1 MAVIALPEN
10 ISGKQAQQTS
20 RTSASGA
27 QETTPAPPGRRG
39 SLESALVKLHLV
51 DERVLAHAGSL
62 SPQSDLGSTLVSM
75 GVISEEQLCQAQS
88 ELSGLPVWDGEGTD
102 AVDDRFDPE
111 FLASNHV
118 LPVETEG
125 HRWLVIEDAEDDG
138 LHDMLRQL
146 APEAQLALFPHSDL
160 AHRLQQHPQVAEAGE
175 AEASD
180 DLSTGVELGADQ
192 LKDLALEAPTI
203 RLVNDIINS
212 AVRMNASDIHLEPYR
227 RHVELRYRIDGA
239 LASRPAPTIDEYPAV
254 VSRIKILADLDIAER
269 RLPQDGRIRTKSA
282 GRDIDIRVSTM
293 PAPFGE
299 DIVLRLLDQKRQVLS
314 LKDTGLSDQ
323 ILERFRAS
331 LGHHNGI
338 ILVTGPTGSGKT
350 TTLYSAL
357 DHIIDGQRKIITV
370 EDPVE
375 FEIAGITQ
383 TPVNESI
390 GMSFAKALR
399 SILRHDPDIIFI
411 GEIRD
416 RETAD
421 IAIQAALTGHLVL
434 STLHTNNAV
443 GAITRFLDMGVPD
456 YLLASSMLAVTAQRL
471 VRRLCPD
478 CRQPAPVPAHF
489 AERFALPAG
498 QTVFEA
504 AGCSKC
510 AQTGFRGRIPI
521 AEFKAVNPQM
531 RTAIVQHPGI
541 DELEAAA
548 AHTDPEDLLDDGIRK
563 VLAGVTTFE
572 EVIRIAG

>member
-1 MAVIALPEN
+1 M
-10 ISGKQAQQTS
+10 
-20 RTSASGA
+20 
-27 QETTPAPPGRRG
+27 
-39 SLESALVKLHLV
+39 
-51 DERVLAHAGSL
+51 
-62 SPQSDLGSTLVSM
+62 
-75 GVISEEQLCQAQS
+75 
-88 ELSGLPVWDGEGTD
+88 
-102 AVDDRFDPE
+102 
-111 FLASNHV
+111 
-118 LPVETEG
+118 
-125 HRWLVIEDAEDDG
+125 
-138 LHDMLRQL
+138 
-146 APEAQLALFPHSDL
+146 
-160 AHRLQQHPQVAEAGE
+160 AEAGE

-239 LASRPAPTIDEYPAV
+239 LVSRPAPTIDEYPAV

-357 DHIIDGQRKIITV
+357 DHIIDGQKKIITV

-390 GMSFAKALR
+390 WHELCQGPAL
-399 SILRHDPDIIFI
+399 H
-411 GEIRD
+411 
-416 RETAD
+416 
-421 IAIQAALTGHLVL
+421 
-434 STLHTNNAV
+434 
-443 GAITRFLDMGVPD
+443 
-456 YLLASSMLAVTAQRL
+456 
-471 VRRLCPD
+471 
-478 CRQPAPVPAHF
+478 PAP
-489 AERFALPAG
+489 R
-498 QTVFEA
+498 
-504 AGCSKC
+504 
-510 AQTGFRGRIPI
+510 
-521 AEFKAVNPQM
+521 
-531 RTAIVQHPGI
+531 PGYH
-541 DELEAAA
+541 LY
-548 AHTDPEDLLDDGIRK
+548 R
-563 VLAGVTTFE
+563 
-572 EVIRIAG
+572 

>member
-1 MAVIALPEN
+1 LVASAVPGDLPRAATQHSDDRPPAREN
-10 ISGKQAQQTS
+10 
-20 RTSASGA
+20 GA
-27 QETTPAPPGRRG
+27 AHPRRQG
-39 SLESALVKLHLV
+39 SFVELLLQLRLI
-51 DERVLAHAGSL
+51 DERVLAHAKSL
-62 SPQSDLGSTLVSM
+62 GPESNLGATLLSM
-75 GVISEEQLCQAQS
+75 GVISEEQLCHAQS
-88 ELSGLPVWDGEGTD
+88 EFSGLPIWDGDGAD
-102 AVDDRFDPE
+102 AVDDRFDAE

-118 LPVETEG
+118 LPIEADG
-125 HRWLVIEDAEDDG
+125 GRWLIIEDAEDDG

-146 APEAQLALFPHSDL
+146 APEAQLALFPPSDL
-160 AHRLQQHPQVAEAGE
+160 AQRLKLHPQVAEADTE
-175 AEASD
+175 AD
-180 DLSTGVELGADQ
+180 DAVDTGVELGADQ

-203 RLVNDIINS
+203 RLVSDIINS

-227 RHVELRYRIDGA
+227 RHAELRYRIDGA
-239 LASRPAPTIDEYPAV
+239 LVSHPAPTIDEYPAV

-299 DIVLRLLDQKRQVLS
+299 DIVLRLLDQKRQVLA
-314 LKDTGLSDQ
+314 LEDTGLSAP

-357 DHIIDGQRKIITV
+357 DHIIDGQKKIITV

-375 FEIAGITQ
+375 FEIPGITQ

-390 GMSFAKALR
+390 GMSFSKALR
-399 SILRHDPDIIFI
+399 SILRHDPDVIFI

-416 RETAD
+416 RETAE

-443 GAITRFLDMGVPD
+443 GAITRFLDMGIPD
-456 YLLASSMLAVTAQRL
+456 YLLASSLLAVTAQRL
-471 VRRLCPD
+471 VRRLCPE
-478 CRQPAPVPAHF
+478 CRREAPVATHF
-489 AERFALPAG
+489 AERFALPPG
-498 QTVFEA
+498 RTVFEA
-504 AGCSKC
+504 AGCNKC
-510 AQTGFRGRIPI
+510 AQTGFRGRVPI
-521 AEFKAVNPQM
+521 AEFKTVNPQM
-531 RTAIVQHPGI
+531 RTTIVQHPSI
-541 DELEAAA
+541 DELEKAAA
-548 AHTDPEDLLDDGIRK
+548 ETDPEDLLNDGIRK